1 MPTIHPKARTTPAV
15 RAEIARRYMDELARS
30 SAAQHR
36 IDASEIRSKESDER
50 RPRSLLR
57 LRLRPQES
65 RQ

>member
-1 MPTIHPKARTTPAV
+1 MIHPDV

-30 SAAQHR
+30 SERQR
-36 IDASEIRSKESDER
+36 IEASEIRSRESGER